1 MRRSAGASEPV
12 FHSGERGKDRLGG
25 KKEREGWE
33 GSSGPEFLPLHPE
46 LELQVPTDSDPQA
59 YPKNSRA
66 QDFSDKPSKQ
76 DFW

>member
-1 MRRSAGASEPV
+1 MLGLQSQSFIQEKEARTGW
-12 FHSGERGKDRLGG
+12 GEE
-25 KKEREGWE
+25 KEREGWE

-59 YPKNSRA
+59 YRKNSRA